1 MLLNRYKNF
10 HLIQQLDPVQD
21 HCRIYNLMNGHE
33 FPWDMTRSLE
43 VALMRTYCV
52 PSISK
57 LLNQTGEFTHC
68 PQKRYDDTSIIV
80 GEMIKWGYDS
90 PRGKQALQRMNALHG
105 RFKIDNGDFLYV
117 LSTFIFEPI
126 RWNARFGWR
135 LMCEQEKLASFYFWR
150 EVGKQMQIQNIP
162 ETYEELERYN
172 LDYERQKFRYSDT
185 NCRVGEAT
193 RDLFLSWFPLWMR
206 SSIKPGI
213 YALLD
218 ETMLDAFGFSYPSPL
233 LRSAMVSLLK
243 IRAKLIRLFPPRN
256 QPNFYID
263 SPIPSYP
270 TGYEIANVGPPE
282 NFKRQS
288 SDKLV

>member
-21 HCRIYNLMNGHE
+21 HCQIYNLMNGYE

-68 PQKRYDDTSIIV
+68 PQKRYDDTAIIV

-90 PRGKQALQRMNALHG
+90 DRGKEALQRMNALHG

-126 RWNARFGWR
+126 RWNAQFGWR

-162 ETYEELERYN
+162 ETYKELERYN
-172 LDYERQKFRYSDT
+172 LDYERQKFCYSDT

-193 RDLFLSWFPLWMR
+193 RDLFLSWFPSWMH

-218 ETMLDAFGFSYPSPL
+218 ETMLDAFGFPYPSPL
-233 LRSAMVSLLK
+233 LRSLMVSLLK

-256 QPNFYID
+256 QSNFYID

-270 TGYEIANVGPPE
+270 TGYEIANVGPAE
-282 NFKRQS
+282 NFK
-288 SDKLV
+288 

>member
-1 MLLNRYKNF
+1 
-10 HLIQQLDPVQD
+10 
-21 HCRIYNLMNGHE
+21 
-33 FPWDMTRSLE
+33 
-43 VALMRTYCV
+43 
-52 PSISK
+52 
-57 LLNQTGEFTHC
+57 
-68 PQKRYDDTSIIV
+68 
-80 GEMIKWGYDS
+80 
-90 PRGKQALQRMNALHG
+90 
-105 RFKIDNGDFLYV
+105 
-117 LSTFIFEPI
+117 
-126 RWNARFGWR
+126 
-135 LMCEQEKLASFYFWR
+135 MCEQEKLASFYFWR

>member
-1 MLLNRYKNF
+1 MGYDA
-10 HLIQQLDPVQD
+10 IA
-21 HCRIYNLMNGHE
+21 
-33 FPWDMTRSLE
+33 E

-57 LLNQTGEFTHC
+57 LLNRTEEFTHC

-80 GEMIKWGYDS
+80 GEMIKWGYNSD
-90 PRGKQALQRMNALHG
+90 RGKEALQRMNALHG

-126 RWNARFGWR
+126 RWNVQFGWR

-172 LDYERQKFRYSDT
+172 LDYERQNFRYSDT
-185 NCRVGEAT
+185 NRRVGEAT
-193 RDLFLSWFPLWMR
+193 RDLFLSWFPSWMR
-206 SSIKPGI
+206 SAIKPGI

-218 ETMLDAFGFSYPSPL
+218 DTMLDAFGFPYPSPL
-233 LRSAMVSLLK
+233 LRSVMVSLLK

-282 NFKRQS
+282 NVKQ
-288 SDKLV
+288 

>member
-1 MLLNRYKNF
+1 MLLNRYKNL

-21 HCRIYNLMNGHE
+21 HCRIYYLMNGYE

-43 VALMRTYCV
+43 IALMRTYCV

-57 LLNQTGEFTHC
+57 LLNQTGEFTHR

-80 GEMIKWGYDS
+80 GEMIQWGYDS
-90 PRGKQALQRMNALHG
+90 DRGKQALQRMNAIHG
-105 RFKIDNGDFLYV
+105 RFKIDNDDFLYV
-117 LSTFIFEPI
+117 LSTFIFDPI

-135 LMCEQEKLASFYFWR
+135 LMCEQEKLAAFYFWR

-172 LDYERQKFRYSDT
+172 LAYEHQNFRYSDT

-193 RDLFLSWFPLWMR
+193 RDLFLSWFPSWMR
-206 SSIKPGI
+206 SFIKPGI

-218 ETMLDAFGFSYPSPL
+218 ETMLDAFGFPHASPL

-243 IRAKLIRLFPPRN
+243 IRARLIRLFPPRN
-256 QPNFYID
+256 HPSFHLD
-263 SPIPSYP
+263 SSIPSYP

-282 NFKRQS
+282 NVKRQS
-288 SDKLV
+288 SD